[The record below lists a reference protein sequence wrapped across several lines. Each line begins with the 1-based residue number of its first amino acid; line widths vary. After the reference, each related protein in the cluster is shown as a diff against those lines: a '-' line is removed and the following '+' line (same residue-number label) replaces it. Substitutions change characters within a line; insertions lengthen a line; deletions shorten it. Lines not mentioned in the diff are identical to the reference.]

1 MTTTDKDLK
10 QFVINKL
17 STSQYNSIQ
26 NPSDDELYVL
36 TDSNLSSDDVDDTNA
51 INKFVTSADIT
62 NWNGKQDEIEDLD
75 DIRAGAE
82 YALNSVQWGDP
93 VTALDND
100 AGYLTEITSSDVTTA
115 LGYTPYDDSNPDGY
129 TKNIG
134 TVTSVN
140 NTQPDIDGNVTIT
153 VPSQV
158 NSDWDAV
165 SGVAEILNKPNLA
178 TVATTGAYSDL
189 TGTPTIPT
197 VNDATLTIQVNSVD
211 VQTFTANASSNVTAN
226 ITVPTDTNDLTNGAG
241 FITGITS
248 ADVTTALGY
257 TPYNSSNP
265 NGYTSNVGTVV
276 SVNNTPP
283 DGNGNVTISIPTS
296 ISDLIDDTSTTP
308 IDKADTLTGLTATI
322 TELNYCDG
330 VTSDIQTQLN
340 GKQATIDSSHKLSAD
355 LVDDTSTTNKF
366 VTASDKTTW
375 SGKQDAL
382 VSGTNIKTINNTTIL
397 GSGDIDTNS
406 IAVNT
411 LSGTA
416 ITLTDNSVNTLT
428 PTGNTTFTLP
438 TVTDTTVF
446 HQILVQLNLTTVYTI
461 ALGTS
466 TYFGGTAP
474 DLSETGNYNL
484 VYEYD
489 NALSAW
495 VVGCIDKGV

>member
-51 INKFVTSADIT
+51 TNKFVTSADIT

-82 YALNSVQWGDP
+82 LAWNSVQWGDP

-129 TKNIG
+129 TTNIG

-140 NTQPDIDGNVTIT
+140 NTQPDANGNVTIT
-153 VPSQV
+153 IPSQV
-158 NSDWDAV
+158 NSDWNAV

-197 VNDATLTIQVNSVD
+197 VNDATLTIQKNGVD
-211 VQTFTANASSNVTAN
+211 VQTFTANASSNATAN

-248 ADVTTALGY
+248 TDVTTALGY
-257 TPYNSSNP
+257 TPYDNSNP
-265 NGYTSNVGTVV
+265 NGYTSNIGTVV
-276 SVNNTPP
+276 SVNNTQP

-296 ISDLIDDTSTTP
+296 ISDLTDDTSTTP
-308 IDKADTLTGLTATI
+308 IDKADTLTGLTASI

-340 GKQATIDSSHKLSAD
+340 GKQ
-355 LVDDTSTTNKF
+355 
-366 VTASDKTTW
+366 
-375 SGKQDAL
+375 DAL
-382 VSGTNIKTINNTTIL
+382 ISGTNIKTINNTTIL
-397 GSGDIDTNS
+397 GSGDIDTKS

-474 DLSETGNYNL
+474 DLSATGNYNL

-495 VVGCIDKGV
+495 VVGCIDKGA

>member
-1 MTTTDKDLK
+1 MDNDLPAPNPPATNNEEAYLAMLAGVEDLPMPSTINNNVEYYLRYLVENGGGGGTTNYNQLSNLPK
-10 QFVINKL
+10 INGTTLTGNKTLNELGIQAKIDAEHKL
-17 STSQYNSIQ
+17 SA
-26 NPSDDELYVL
+26 
-36 TDSNLSSDDVDDTNA
+36 DSVDDTSTT
-51 INKFVTSADIT
+51 NKFVTSSDIT
-62 NWNGKQDEIEDLD
+62 TWNGK
-75 DIRAGAE
+75 
-82 YALNSVQWGDP
+82 
-93 VTALDND
+93 
-100 AGYLTEITSSDVTTA
+100 
-115 LGYTPYDDSNPDGY
+115 
-129 TKNIG
+129 
-134 TVTSVN
+134 VTSVN
-140 NTQPDIDGNVTIT
+140 NTYPDANGNVTIT

-158 NSDWDAV
+158 NADWNAV
-165 SGVAEILNKPNLA
+165 SGAAEILNKPNLA

-474 DLSETGNYNL
+474 DLSATGNYNL